1 MRQDRMSNNF
11 SFVPLTAVL
20 LIATG
25 SAAAWTGYSFL
36 KDSRADSFYVAE
48 TYELKSAAMQTIYL
62 ADKAAADGAYASQL
76 VDAESQ
82 VERALMH
89 LRNGDPI
96 KGIPGA
102 PESVLRS
109 LESLSASWDGIAPSI
124 AKLISG
130 QSGTEAFSRAAKEA
144 KTAVVKV
151 IESGRSA
158 EALLSKLNATS
169 QQKSQLAQALT
180 ELEADVAGVTA
191 TTVVDATGLQG
202 AEAGVSKYL
211 GALTAFGNSLPRDK
225 AMMDELIKSYR
236 SAQSAQSLISQ
247 ASGLSS
253 NSAQNLP
260 HAKEIWQA
268 RDKIASSTDTLIAS
282 VKALPD
288 ARAIN
293 PTLVAVLGALTI
305 GLAILSVLLVA
316 RVSASR
322 AQAVE
327 TRGSTIEGSQRERS
341 KELSL
346 LLTEI
351 ERVGRGELDLT
362 LTDDRDSTKEIAKLL
377 NQVFARFHE
386 IFTETSQTV
395 MGLAAATEQTITT
408 ARNVD
413 RNRDEQFRAIEHIS
427 SLIADMNTFINLIQ
441 QLMGD
446 TQRVANS
453 VANKVHAGSESVNG
467 VHEGILVQTQHL
479 NSIQHRNKHLIER
492 FQMLERISEFV
503 KEVATKSE
511 LVAYNAYLVSD
522 QVEGNTE
529 LSRAMA
535 KSGEAVQDLSTQSKA
550 VVSEIGQLLKDMNE
564 AARDTQTAVD
574 ISLSEMQGLLTRSNA
589 ALASLKDIQS
599 ITESLTTSVDDV
611 NQRTNSLISQSSEVS
626 ETMSSIRHYASENSA
641 ASEQTASAMNNL
653 NRQAQNLHSG
663 IQDFYSKQRE
673 RA

>member
-1 MRQDRMSNNF
+1 MSNNF

-20 LIATG
+20 LIASG
-25 SAAAWTGYSFL
+25 SAACITGYSFL
-36 KDSRADSFYVAE
+36 NDNKADAFYTAQ
-48 TYELKSAAMQTIYL
+48 TYDLKAATLQSIYL
-62 ADKAAADGAYASQL
+62 ADKAASDGAFAGQL
-76 VDAESQ
+76 ADAEGQ
-82 VERALMH
+82 VERALMQ
-89 LRNGDPI
+89 LRNGDPV
-96 KGIPGA
+96 KGIPRA
-102 PESVLRS
+102 PEAVLRS
-109 LESLSASWDGIAPSI
+109 LESLSASWDGIAP
-124 AKLISG
+124 ALAELIRG
-130 QSGTEAFSRAAKEA
+130 QADTEAFSRTAKEA
-144 KTAVVKV
+144 KSSILKV
-151 IESGRSA
+151 IESGRAA
-158 EALLSKLNATS
+158 ESLLAGLNATAT
-169 QQKSQLAQALT
+169 QRDQLSSALSA
-180 ELEADVAGVTA
+180 LEADVAGVTA
-191 TTVVDATGLQG
+191 PTVIDLVSLQG
-202 AEAGVSKYL
+202 AETGVSKYL

-236 SAQSAQSLISQ
+236 AAQAAQGKINEATSLST
-247 ASGLSS
+247 
-253 NSAQNLP
+253 NTTQNLS

-268 RDKIASSTDTLIAS
+268 RDKIASATDALIAT

-293 PTLVAVLGALTI
+293 PTMVAVLGALTI
-305 GLAILSVLLVA
+305 TLAILSVLLISRA
-316 RVSASR
+316 SASR

-327 TRGSTIEGSQRERS
+327 SRGSTIEGSQRERS
-341 KELSL
+341 KELSV

-362 LTDDRDSTKEIAKLL
+362 LSDDRDSTKEIAKLL

-427 SLIADMNTFINLIQ
+427 SLIADMSNFIGMIQ

-446 TQRVANS
+446 TQRVANT
-453 VANKVHAGSESVNG
+453 VAGKVHAGSDSVNG

-479 NSIQHRNKHLIER
+479 NSIQHRNKHLIES
-492 FQMLERISEFV
+492 FQMLERISQFV
-503 KEVATKSE
+503 KDVATKSE

-522 QVEGNTE
+522 QIEGNSE

-535 KSGEAVQDLSTQSKA
+535 KSGEAVHDLSTQSKQ
-550 VVSEIGQLLKDMNE
+550 VVLEIGQLLKDMNE

-574 ISLSEMQGLLTRSNA
+574 ISLNEMQGLLTRSNN

-611 NQRTNSLISQSSEVS
+611 NQRTNSLITKSSEVS

-663 IQDFYSKQRE
+663 IQDFYSK

>member
-1 MRQDRMSNNF
+1 MSNNF

-20 LIATG
+20 LIASG
-25 SAAAWTGYSFL
+25 SAACITGYSFL
-36 KDSRADSFYVAE
+36 NDNKADAFYTAQ
-48 TYELKSAAMQTIYL
+48 TYDLKAATLQSIYL
-62 ADKAAADGAYASQL
+62 ADKAASDGAFAGQL
-76 VDAESQ
+76 ADAEGQ
-82 VERALMH
+82 VERALMQ
-89 LRNGDPI
+89 LRNGDPV
-96 KGIPGA
+96 KGIPRA
-102 PESVLRS
+102 PEAVLRS
-109 LESLSASWDGIAPSI
+109 LESLSASWDGIAP
-124 AKLISG
+124 ALAELIRG
-130 QSGTEAFSRAAKEA
+130 QAATEAFSRTAKEA
-144 KTAVVKV
+144 KSSILKV
-151 IESGRSA
+151 IESGRAA
-158 EALLSKLNATS
+158 ESLLTGLNATAT
-169 QQKSQLAQALT
+169 QREQLSSALSA
-180 ELEADVAGVTA
+180 LDADVAGVTA
-191 TTVVDATGLQG
+191 PTVIDLVSLQG
-202 AEAGVSKYL
+202 AETGVSKYL

-236 SAQSAQSLISQ
+236 AAQAAQGKINEATSLST
-247 ASGLSS
+247 
-253 NSAQNLP
+253 NTTQNLS

-268 RDKIASSTDTLIAS
+268 RDKIASATDALLAT

-293 PTLVAVLGALTI
+293 PTMVAVLGALTI
-305 GLAILSVLLVA
+305 ALAILSVLLISRA
-316 RVSASR
+316 SASR

-327 TRGSTIEGSQRERS
+327 SRGSTIEGSQRERS
-341 KELSL
+341 KELSV

-362 LTDDRDSTKEIAKLL
+362 LSDDRDSTKEIAKLL

-427 SLIADMNTFINLIQ
+427 SLIADMSNFIGMIQ

-446 TQRVANS
+446 TQRVANT
-453 VANKVHAGSESVNG
+453 VAGKVHAGSESVNG

-479 NSIQHRNKHLIER
+479 NSIQHRNKHLIES
-492 FQMLERISEFV
+492 FQMLERISQFV
-503 KEVATKSE
+503 KDVATKSE

-522 QVEGNTE
+522 QIEGNSE

-535 KSGEAVQDLSTQSKA
+535 KSGEAVHDLSTQSKQ
-550 VVSEIGQLLKDMNE
+550 VVLEIGQLLKDMNE

-574 ISLSEMQGLLTRSNA
+574 ISLNEMQGLLTRSNN

-611 NQRTNSLISQSSEVS
+611 NQRTNSLITKSSEVS

-663 IQDFYSKQRE
+663 IQDFYSK

>member
-1 MRQDRMSNNF
+1 MRKDRMSNNF

-20 LIATG
+20 LIASG
-25 SAAAWTGYSFL
+25 SAACITGYSFL
-36 KDSRADSFYVAE
+36 NDNKADAFYTAQ
-48 TYELKSAAMQTIYL
+48 TYDLKAATLQSIYL
-62 ADKAAADGAYASQL
+62 ADKAASDGAFAGQL
-76 VDAESQ
+76 ADAEGQ
-82 VERALMH
+82 VERALMQ
-89 LRNGDPI
+89 LRNGDPV
-96 KGIPGA
+96 KGIPRA
-102 PESVLRS
+102 PEAVLRS
-109 LESLSASWDGIAPSI
+109 LESLSASWDGIAP
-124 AKLISG
+124 ALAELIRG
-130 QSGTEAFSRAAKEA
+130 QAATEAFSRTAKEA
-144 KTAVVKV
+144 KSSILKV
-151 IESGRSA
+151 IESGRAA
-158 EALLSKLNATS
+158 ESLLTGLNATAT
-169 QQKSQLAQALT
+169 QREQLSSALSA
-180 ELEADVAGVTA
+180 LDADVAGVTA
-191 TTVVDATGLQG
+191 PTVIDLVSLQG
-202 AEAGVSKYL
+202 AETGVSKYL

-236 SAQSAQSLISQ
+236 AAQAAQGKINEATSLST
-247 ASGLSS
+247 
-253 NSAQNLP
+253 NTTQNLS

-268 RDKIASSTDTLIAS
+268 RDKIASATDALIAT

-293 PTLVAVLGALTI
+293 PTMVAVLGALTI
-305 GLAILSVLLVA
+305 ALAILSVLLISRA
-316 RVSASR
+316 SASR

-327 TRGSTIEGSQRERS
+327 SRGSTIEGSQRERS
-341 KELSL
+341 KELSV

-362 LTDDRDSTKEIAKLL
+362 LSDDRDSTKEIAKLL

-427 SLIADMNTFINLIQ
+427 SLIADMSNFIGMIQ

-446 TQRVANS
+446 TQRVANT
-453 VANKVHAGSESVNG
+453 VAGKVHAGSDSVNG

-479 NSIQHRNKHLIER
+479 NSIQHRNKHLIES
-492 FQMLERISEFV
+492 FQMLERISQFV
-503 KEVATKSE
+503 KDVATKSE

-522 QVEGNTE
+522 QIEGNSE

-535 KSGEAVQDLSTQSKA
+535 KSGEAVHDLSTQSKQ
-550 VVSEIGQLLKDMNE
+550 VVLEIGQLLKDMNE

-574 ISLSEMQGLLTRSNA
+574 ISLNEMQGLLTRSNN

-611 NQRTNSLISQSSEVS
+611 NQRTNSLITKSSEVS

-663 IQDFYSKQRE
+663 IQDFYSK

>member
-1 MRQDRMSNNF
+1 MSNNF

-20 LIATG
+20 LIASG
-25 SAAAWTGYSFL
+25 SAACITGYSFL
-36 KDSRADSFYVAE
+36 NDNKADAFYTAQ
-48 TYELKSAAMQTIYL
+48 TYDLKAATLQSIYL
-62 ADKAAADGAYASQL
+62 ADKAASDGAFAGQL
-76 VDAESQ
+76 ADAEGQ
-82 VERALMH
+82 VERALMQ
-89 LRNGDPI
+89 LRNGDPV
-96 KGIPGA
+96 KGIPRA
-102 PESVLRS
+102 PEAVLRS
-109 LESLSASWDGIAPSI
+109 LESLSASWDGIAP
-124 AKLISG
+124 ALAELIRG
-130 QSGTEAFSRAAKEA
+130 QAATEAFSRTAKEA
-144 KTAVVKV
+144 KSSILKV
-151 IESGRSA
+151 IESGRAA
-158 EALLSKLNATS
+158 ESLLTGLNATAT
-169 QQKSQLAQALT
+169 QREQLSSALSA
-180 ELEADVAGVTA
+180 LDADVAGVTA
-191 TTVVDATGLQG
+191 PTVIDLVSLQG
-202 AEAGVSKYL
+202 AETGVSKYL

-236 SAQSAQSLISQ
+236 AAQAAQGKINEATSLST
-247 ASGLSS
+247 
-253 NSAQNLP
+253 NTTQNLS

-268 RDKIASSTDTLIAS
+268 RDKIASATDALIAT

-293 PTLVAVLGALTI
+293 PTMVAVLGALTI
-305 GLAILSVLLVA
+305 ALAILSVLLISRA
-316 RVSASR
+316 SASR

-327 TRGSTIEGSQRERS
+327 SRGSTIEGSQRERS
-341 KELSL
+341 KELSV

-362 LTDDRDSTKEIAKLL
+362 LSDDRDSTKEIAKLL

-427 SLIADMNTFINLIQ
+427 SLIADMSNFIGMIQ

-446 TQRVANS
+446 TQRVANT
-453 VANKVHAGSESVNG
+453 VAGKVHAGSDSVNG

-479 NSIQHRNKHLIER
+479 NSIQHRNKHLIES
-492 FQMLERISEFV
+492 FQMLERISQFV
-503 KEVATKSE
+503 KDVATKSE

-522 QVEGNTE
+522 QIEGNSE

-535 KSGEAVQDLSTQSKA
+535 KSGEAVHDLSTQSKQ
-550 VVSEIGQLLKDMNE
+550 VVLEIGQLLKDMNE

-574 ISLSEMQGLLTRSNA
+574 ISLNEMQGLLTRSNN

-611 NQRTNSLISQSSEVS
+611 NQRTNSLITKSSEVS

-663 IQDFYSKQRE
+663 IQDFYSK

>member
-1 MRQDRMSNNF
+1 MSNNF

-36 KDSRADSFYVAE
+36 KDTRADSFYVAE

-76 VDAESQ
+76 VEAESQ

-130 QSGTEAFSRAAKEA
+130 QSGTEAFSRSAKEA

-247 ASGLSS
+247 ASGLSA

-511 LVAYNAYLVSD
+511 
-522 QVEGNTE
+522 
-529 LSRAMA
+529 
-535 KSGEAVQDLSTQSKA
+535 
-550 VVSEIGQLLKDMNE
+550 
-564 AARDTQTAVD
+564 
-574 ISLSEMQGLLTRSNA
+574 
-589 ALASLKDIQS
+589 
-599 ITESLTTSVDDV
+599 
-611 NQRTNSLISQSSEVS
+611 
-626 ETMSSIRHYASENSA
+626 
-641 ASEQTASAMNNL
+641 
-653 NRQAQNLHSG
+653 
-663 IQDFYSKQRE
+663 
-673 RA
+673 